1 MKKELINEINMKDN
15 NNNKIFNNN
24 NSDDKIN
31 QIIKNIIYLMKQI

>member
-1 MKKELINEINMKDN
+1 MKKEIINEINMKN

-31 QIIKNIIYLMKQI
+31 KIIKNII